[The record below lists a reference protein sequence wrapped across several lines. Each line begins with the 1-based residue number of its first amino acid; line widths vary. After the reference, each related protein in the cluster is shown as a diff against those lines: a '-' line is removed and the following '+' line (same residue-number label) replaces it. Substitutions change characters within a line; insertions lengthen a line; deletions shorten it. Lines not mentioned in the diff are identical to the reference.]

1 MTQVRGNQ
9 NMAVATEERSKIEL
23 LPCSFKFHDFVAKV
37 SDINVI
43 CQIIKMED
51 CLYLWIGDSA
61 NRSMGDLSFALTSN
75 FDTQPIA
82 TKIMGSVADA
92 TSTNMAKRLSKKFG
106 KPIYVSFNIT
116 ADNITLPGIERRIQE
131 EFKTHADL
139 LSF

>member
-1 MTQVRGNQ
+1 
-9 NMAVATEERSKIEL
+9 MAIATEKTSEVEL
-23 LPCSFKFHDFVAKV
+23 LPCSFKFHDFVVKV
-37 SDINVI
+37 SDVNVN

-61 NRSMGDLSFALTSN
+61 NRSMDDLSFALKSS
-75 FDTQPIA
+75 FEAQPIA

-106 KPIYVSFNIT
+106 KPIYVSFNVT